1 MNKFVVTGIF
11 ALIFFVG
18 LGVIITNEN
27 AGFTDLLRWVSD
39 SGPRVLSILA
49 LPFIAILFV
58 LVVYLRKKSE
68 ERKWKQA
75 LLKTRAKRKANS

>member
-1 MNKFVVTGIF
+1 MNKFVITGIF

-18 LGVIITNEN
+18 LGLIVTNEN
-27 AGFTDLLRWVSD
+27 AGLTDLLRWVSD

-58 LVVYLRKKSE
+58 LGIYLRKKNE

-75 LLKTRAKRKANS
+75 LKKTRAKKNTSA